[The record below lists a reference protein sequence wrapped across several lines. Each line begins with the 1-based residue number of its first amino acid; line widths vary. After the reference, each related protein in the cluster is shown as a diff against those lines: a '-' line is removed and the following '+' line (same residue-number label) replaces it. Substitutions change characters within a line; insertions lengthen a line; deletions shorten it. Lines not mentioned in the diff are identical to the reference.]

1 MKNIKIFLV
10 LFILISCAPKP
21 EAQTKFSQKIKEIY
35 SQHWVAG
42 VQGGGSGTNVFIQ
55 FKKPLPKD
63 IQLQKIFFQDKEIA
77 IIKINDSTFAANFY
91 VKGKRISDLQ
101 ETDENL
107 PGNQTQNE
115 PKPKYILQPNQAI
128 VEYLLNGKKKRFK
141 ISNIK
146 EKEMLA
152 YPSARPRN

>member
-1 MKNIKIFLV
+1 MKNIKTFLV

-55 FKKPLPKD
+55 LIKPLPKNM
-63 IQLQKIFFQDKEIA
+63 QLQKIFFQDKETT
-77 IIKINDSTFAANFY
+77 IIKINDSTFKANFS
-91 VKGKRISDLQ
+91 VKGKRISDPQ
-101 ETDENL
+101 ETEDNIM
-107 PGNQTQNE
+107 GIKK
-115 PKPKYILQPNQAI
+115 KPKYNLQPNQAI

-152 YPSARPRN
+152 YPSARPIN

>member
-42 VQGGGSGTNVFIQ
+42 VRGGGSGTSIFMQ
-55 FKKPLPKD
+55 FKKPLSKD
-63 IQLQKIFFQDKEIA
+63 IQLQKMFFEDIEMN
-77 IIKINDSTFAANFY
+77 IIKTNDSTFGANFS

-101 ETDENL
+101 ETDDNIM
-107 PGNQTQNE
+107 GIKK
-115 PKPKYILQPNQAI
+115 KPKYILQPNQAI
-128 VEYLLNGKKKRFK
+128 VEYLQKGKKKRFK

-146 EKEMLA
+146 VKEMLA